1 MNDKC
6 SLQSFGDANGNCFDF
21 YRFFRRMERESIPA
35 KFKDTEAILHK
46 NYGGA
51 NKDILLSEVLSL
63 VQTGQCAPATMNLLE
78 RFSYMQNGN
87 IFVPIYTPEHRKY
100 IMEIEGI
107 IEKCLGA
114 AMSRTLNDLATSI
127 DFTAVKHGV
136 NRLEIANEL
145 YHILFGSINEE
156 LVLRKIAADPLPIPG
171 EGRNFRCIEVYE

>member
-1 MNDKC
+1 M
-6 SLQSFGDANGNCFDF
+6 
-21 YRFFRRMERESIPA
+21 
-35 KFKDTEAILHK
+35 HK